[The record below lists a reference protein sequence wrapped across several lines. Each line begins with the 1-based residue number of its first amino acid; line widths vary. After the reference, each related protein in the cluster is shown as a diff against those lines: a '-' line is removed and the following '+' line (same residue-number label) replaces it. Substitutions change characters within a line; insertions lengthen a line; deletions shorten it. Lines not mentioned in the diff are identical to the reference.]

1 MRISHV
7 ASGLLSFLRKIVTP
21 GTEQG
26 QESIILSLRGR
37 QDEAVFI
44 TNRKSSI
51 VNRKLVVSEV
61 EPLKIDQR
69 LLPKITVPKP
79 SSFCRFCRFLR
90 ATVWISSGMHYILKI
105 VDYLFLDDYDN
116 EGFESR
122 ISHSNL
128 QEVLNDADELR
139 GWSGEDC

>member
-1 MRISHV
+1 LRISYV
-7 ASGLLSFLRKIVTP
+7 VSGLLSFLRKIVTP

-69 LLPKITVPKP
+69 LLPKITVLKP
-79 SSFCRFCRFLR
+79 SNMS
-90 ATVWISSGMHYILKI
+90 
-105 VDYLFLDDYDN
+105 
-116 EGFESR
+116 
-122 ISHSNL
+122 
-128 QEVLNDADELR
+128 
-139 GWSGEDC
+139 